1 MTHILQVL
9 KREGAVADSFS
20 MEAFSG
26 QVMVV
31 LSIVGGLGVLGIL
44 HVMATAVRHD
54 TELHDL
60 KLRVHRL
67 RREQMERLR
76 RMAEMNP
83 MGSATRASGGG
94 RGGHKKA
101 A

>member
-1 MTHILQVL
+1 
-9 KREGAVADSFS
+9 

-26 QVMVV
+26 QVVVV
-31 LSIVGGLGVLGIL
+31 LAIVGGLGVLGIL

-60 KLRVHRL
+60 KLRVQNL
-67 RREQMERLR
+67 RREQMEKMR
-76 RMAEMNP
+76 RMAELYP
-83 MGSATRASGGG
+83 MGNAARAGGG
-94 RGGHKKA
+94 ARAGHKKA

>member
-1 MTHILQVL
+1 MTVL
-9 KREGAVADSFS
+9 A
-20 MEAFSG
+20 
-26 QVMVV
+26 
-31 LSIVGGLGVLGIL
+31 IVGGLGVLGIL

-60 KLRVHRL
+60 KLRVHKL
-67 RREQMERLR
+67 RAEQVERLR

-83 MGSATRASGGG
+83 MGSASKATPGNKS
-94 RGGHKKA
+94 GHKRA